1 MMKLLFPVALLL
13 TACASQGDLSSA
25 KPDPGPCKGL
35 AIEEC
40 LSLIDQMKMSD
51 RQRVDAL
58 MATGAENLSNDN
70 PRAAVSFYDAVIK
83 QDEKNADAYL
93 MRANSNAKLGLQL
106 QQSDGV
112 DRFLAM
118 STYTIASLD
127 YIAVIALDPDNQL
140 AYLGAVATAA
150 HIGECD
156 IAESVREM
164 HEKKFGQTTT
174 QQELATVIDKKC
186 S

>member
-1 MMKLLFPVALLL
+1 MKVLFSVALLL
-13 TACASQGDLSSA
+13 TACVSHGDSSVA

-35 AIEEC
+35 AVEKC
-40 LSLIDQMKMSD
+40 LSLIDQRKMTN

-58 MATGAENLSNDN
+58 MAAGAENLSNDN
-70 PRAAVSFYDAVIK
+70 PRAAVLFYDAVIK
-83 QDEKNADAYL
+83 QDEKNTDAYL

-127 YIAVIALDPDNQL
+127 YLRVIALDPDNQS
-140 AYLGAVATAA
+140 AYLGAVATTAQS
-150 HIGECD
+150 GGCD
-156 IAESVREM
+156 LAKSIREM
-164 HEKKFGQTTT
+164 HEKKFGRTTT
-174 QQELATVIDKKC
+174 QRELAAVIDKKC